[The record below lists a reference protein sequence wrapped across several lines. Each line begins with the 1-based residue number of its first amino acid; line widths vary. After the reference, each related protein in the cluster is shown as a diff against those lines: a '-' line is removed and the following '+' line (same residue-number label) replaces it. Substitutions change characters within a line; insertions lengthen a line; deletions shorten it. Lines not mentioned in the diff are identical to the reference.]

1 LGARVAEEEDIKTG
15 RVQGGE
21 KILLFAR
28 LENSRRALRFDVVK
42 RAIILGLVIF
52 AHDARAQTPLTAAQ
66 VMARVQA
73 SYASGAIAADFTQ
86 RYTAVAYNTTKTSK
100 GRVVIASGGRTDWEY
115 TVPPNNRVVSNAS
128 GVCAYE
134 AANNA
139 VYRQS
144 TSMSPYGL
152 LPALLTGQMNAS
164 LSFTLERL
172 VSWGYVVL
180 ARPSSPSPMLR
191 SAALFIDATS
201 FQVRR
206 VLLIDPQSNRNLFEL
221 TNIQQNAPLVPRQFL
236 IQLSPNTTFLGP
248 NGQTALPPTCP

>member
-1 LGARVAEEEDIKTG
+1 
-15 RVQGGE
+15 
-21 KILLFAR
+21 
-28 LENSRRALRFDVVK
+28 
-42 RAIILGLVIF
+42 
-52 AHDARAQTPLTAAQ
+52 
-66 VMARVQA
+66 
-73 SYASGAIAADFTQ
+73 
-86 RYTAVAYNTTKTSK
+86 
-100 GRVVIASGGRTDWEY
+100 
-115 TVPPNNRVVSNAS
+115 
-128 GVCAYE
+128 
-134 AANNA
+134 
-139 VYRQS
+139 
-144 TSMSPYGL
+144 
-152 LPALLTGQMNAS
+152 
-164 LSFTLERL
+164 